1 MSKNIATLLSSKVAD
16 CLLVPSKE
24 SKDTQVKNNENC
36 KQKLS
41 NIELSG
47 LQYVGGYVLHNLHRK
62 LSQAKVKTP
71 ENEQAMSILKAGE
84 AGDKLENHKLISSLN
99 RGGLWAV
106 TRGAQLI
113 FERSEHYFRLASSD
127 WTTHKIDCSCVVSK
141 TVADADVVTAYSN

>member
-1 MSKNIATLLSSKVAD
+1 MKIANRSSLILRYQVYD
-16 CLLVPSKE
+16 MLVVMFFK
-24 SKDTQVKNNENC
+24 
-36 KQKLS
+36 
-41 NIELSG
+41 
-47 LQYVGGYVLHNLHRK
+47 K
-62 LSQAKVKTP
+62 LSQAKIKIP
-71 ENEQAMSILKAGE
+71 ENEQAMFILKAGK
-84 AGDKLENHKLISSLN
+84 AGDKLENKFISSLN